1 MDSFKQYL
9 KNEKLDRLT
18 ELEESLFSGFITFI
32 RGAFNKVVNE
42 WYEIFYKIRK

>member
-18 ELEESLFSGFITFI
+18 EFVKTPQI
-32 RGAFNKVVNE
+32 GATGLIYCKYNE
-42 WYEIFYKIRK
+42 DGTSKSSIKKA